1 VRTAEPSTSSSTSLS
16 ATPSAAASEQ
26 WAGTTQFLQVGDSRE
41 ADGVEYLEVKQ
52 AKKDG
57 TGKAFKTVS
66 LDGPWIN
73 VVLSDKAV
81 NDPKSEARGDSAK
94 LRAALAERTKA
105 ELSKGFDLTFDDQ
118 GQVSKVTWLYVS
130 TRETTQAALAK
141 WAGSEQFL
149 QIDTARV
156 QGDVT
161 YLKVRPAEKE
171 YLGESFE
178 TKTIGGPWIEVV
190 MSALAVNAPLGDEI
204 QGDASQLRKELDKR
218 RKDQTDE
225 GFDITFSQ
233 NGQVSKVTWLYV
245 PSGY

>member
-1 VRTAEPSTSSSTSLS
+1 VSTAVPSTSS
-16 ATPSAAASEQ
+16 ATGPSASPSKAASAQ
-26 WAGTTQFLQVGDSRE
+26 WAGTTQFLQIGDSRK
-41 ADGVEYLEVKQ
+41 ADGVQYLEVKE

-149 QIDTARV
+149 QIDSARV